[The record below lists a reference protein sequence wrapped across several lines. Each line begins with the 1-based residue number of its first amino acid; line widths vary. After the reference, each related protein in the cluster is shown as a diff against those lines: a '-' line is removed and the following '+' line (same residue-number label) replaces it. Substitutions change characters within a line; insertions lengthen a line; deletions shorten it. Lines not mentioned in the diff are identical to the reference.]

1 MEALDALI
9 RSQALPATY
18 RQMVN
23 EVHRPAAEHIAARRR
38 ALGRPIVVGLCGSQG
53 SGKSTMASFL
63 KALLEAEGLKAAVLS
78 LDDLYLPLSERE
90 RLGRDV
96 HPLLRT
102 RGVPG
107 THDAAMGLALIDTLT
122 DGPDEVSMPCF
133 NKAEDDRVPAGA
145 WPHIVSPV
153 DVILFE
159 GWCVGALP
167 QADAELIEPVNAL
180 EREEDRDGFWRRHVN
195 AELKGGYSRLF
206 GRIDLLVMLK
216 APSFDAVYGWR
227 SLQEKKLG
235 DKVRSQGLTGTRIMG
250 PQEIRR
256 FLMFYQRLTEWI
268 LREMPSRADIL
279 IPLDEEHRL
288 LGVEIRYDQGGHTSP
303 PTAA

>member
-1 MEALDALI
+1 MDTLDILI
-9 RSQALPATY
+9 RSQALPAAY

-23 EVHRPAAEHIAARRR
+23 EVHRPAVEHIVQRHGAV
-38 ALGRPIVVGLCGSQG
+38 GRPIVVGLCGCQG

-63 KALLEAEGLKAAVLS
+63 RALLEAGGLRAAVLS

-90 RLGRDV
+90 RLGREV

-107 THDAAMGLALIDTLT
+107 THDAALGLALIDALT
-122 DGPDEVSMPCF
+122 GGPAEVSMPCF
-133 NKAEDDRVPAGA
+133 NKAEDDRAAAEA
-145 WPHIVSPV
+145 WPRIAAPV

-167 QADAELIEPVNAL
+167 QADADLIEPINTL
-180 EREEDRDGFWRRHVN
+180 EREEDRDGFWRRYVN
-195 AELKGGYSRLF
+195 AQLKGDYSRLF
-206 GRIDLLVMLK
+206 GRIDVLIMLK
-216 APSFDAVYGWR
+216 APNFDTVYGWR
-227 SLQEKKLG
+227 SLQEQKLA

-268 LREMPSRADIL
+268 LREMPDRAEIL
-279 IPLDEEHRL
+279 IPLNEAHRL
-288 LGVEIRYDQGGHTSP
+288 LGVEIRGGQPQPAKP
-303 PTAA
+303 PSAR